1 MKLRLLRTIL
11 AIFFFSLLTL
21 YFLDVTGWMPQYLF
35 ILAKFQFIPALLSGM
50 VGIVGFL
57 ILLTLLFSRV
67 YCSVLCPLGISMDII
82 TWIRKRFKPKMKYRF
97 SSEKRVLRLCV
108 LVVVIVTYFL
118 GVTVVLSLLDPYAGF
133 GRIATHLFRPV
144 YLAGHNALVDVFT
157 ASGNETLLSKPI
169 ILYSLFSFI
178 IAIATLLVI
187 GVFAALYGRT
197 WCNTICP
204 VGTVLGYL
212 SKFSLFKIRIDQT
225 SCISCGKCERVCKAS
240 CIDNKNKRVDDT
252 RCVACFDCLE
262 TCKFSSLSY
271 GLPRKKS
278 VTNGP
283 TLASKRKAVGKDT
296 LVKAT
301 KLKTEQIGA
310 PVDASRRRFM
320 GTLAAITTAAA
331 GASVPVLSLA
341 QQLSVPAGRTLYKKK
356 HPLSPP
362 GSISAEHLLNK
373 CTACHLCV
381 SKCPYDVLKPS
392 LLEYGLGGIMQPVMS
407 FSHGYCDYD
416 CTICSGV
423 CPNEALIS
431 MSVEEKHRL
440 QMGQVVFIQN
450 NCVVVTDGTD
460 CGLCSGVCP
469 TQAIQMVPYRNYL
482 SIPSVNTSICV
493 GCGGCEYICPAVPI
507 KAMQVEGNPIHLKAV
522 ALNS

>member
-21 YFLDVTGWMPQYLF
+21 YFLDVTGWMPHHLF
-35 ILAKFQFIPALLSGM
+35 ILAKFQFVPALLAGM

-97 SSEKRVLRLCV
+97 SSEKRVLRLIV
-108 LVVVIVTYFL
+108 LVVVILTYFL

-144 YLAGHNALVDVFT
+144 YLTGHNALVDVVT
-157 ASGNETLLSKPI
+157 ASGNETLFSKPI
-169 ILYSLFSFI
+169 ILYSLSSFI
-178 IAIATLLVI
+178 IAVATLLVI

-212 SKFSLFKIRIDQT
+212 SKFSLFRIRIDQT
-225 SCISCGKCERVCKAS
+225 SCISCGKCERACKAS
-240 CIDNKNKRVDDT
+240 CIDNKNKQVDDT

-262 TCKFSSLSY
+262 TCKFSSISY
-271 GLPRKKS
+271 GLPRRKS
-278 VTNGP
+278 VSN
-283 TLASKRKAVGKDT
+283 
-296 LVKAT
+296 
-301 KLKTEQIGA
+301 A
-310 PVDASRRRFM
+310 PIDASRRRFM
-320 GTLAAITTAAA
+320 GALAVTAAAA
-331 GASVPVLSLA
+331 GASLPALSLA
-341 QQLSVPAGRTLYKKK
+341 QQLAVPAGRTLYKKK

-362 GSISAEHLLNK
+362 GSISHEHLLSR

-381 SKCPYDVLKPS
+381 AKCPYDVLKPS
-392 LLEYGLGGIMQPVMS
+392 FLDYGVGGIMQPVMS
-407 FSHGYCDYD
+407 FTHGYCEYD

-423 CPNEALIS
+423 CPNEALVS
-431 MSVEEKHRL
+431 LSVEEKHKL
-440 QMGQVVFIQN
+440 QLGRVVFIQN
-450 NCVVVTDGTD
+450 NCVVVTEGTY
-460 CGLCSGVCP
+460 CGLCSEVCP
-469 TQAIQMVPYRNYL
+469 TQAIEMIPYGDNL
-482 SIPSVNTSICV
+482 SIPSTYPERCI
-493 GCGGCEYICPAVPI
+493 GCGGCEYVCPAVPI
-507 KAMQVEGNPIHLKAV
+507 KAMQVEGNPIHLEAV
-522 ALNS
+522 AINT